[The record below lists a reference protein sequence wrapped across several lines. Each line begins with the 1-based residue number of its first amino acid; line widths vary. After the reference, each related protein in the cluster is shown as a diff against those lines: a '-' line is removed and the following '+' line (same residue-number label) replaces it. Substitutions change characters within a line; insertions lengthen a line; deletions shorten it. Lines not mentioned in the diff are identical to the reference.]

1 LKGGA
6 ANDKGEVT
14 LSQLVKYVQDAV
26 PKRIAIDLG
35 STKQQKPFAVIEG
48 YRADELVLAVTNSA
62 TNAATNNTP
71 NMNVIDPAAIELS
84 YWDTIKNSNNPEDFK
99 SYLEKYPD
107 GQFASLAKSRANGL
121 RPAGNGPSGESS
133 EMLYWNAIKDSRNPA
148 DLRAY
153 VTKFPGGLFVELANN
168 RIASLEAEGREAA
181 KARENA
187 AAAERSRNTHLY
199 DVTDASR
206 TSGTLTIAPG
216 TISFEPRKQKEN
228 KNVIVQCSEIKR
240 VEQGQSA
247 FALGHINLY
256 LTPLE
261 GSKERQL
268 LFYTVKPASGG
279 FFTPVKPGSDITTD
293 VLNAIIEAC
302 GMKRINK

>member
-1 LKGGA
+1 V
-6 ANDKGEVT
+6 N
-14 LSQLVKYVQDAV
+14 LV
-26 PKRIAIDLG
+26 
-35 STKQQKPFAVIEG
+35 
-48 YRADELVLAVTNSA
+48 
-62 TNAATNNTP
+62 
-71 NMNVIDPAAIELS
+71 DPAAIELS

-99 SYLEKYPD
+99 AYLEKYPD
-107 GQFASLAKSRANGL
+107 GQFASLAKSRSSASKPMGG
-121 RPAGNGPSGESS
+121 AGGESV

-153 VTKFPGGLFVELANN
+153 VTKFPSGLFVELANN

-181 KARENA
+181 KARENS
-187 AAAERSRNTHLY
+187 AAAERNRNTHLY
-199 DVTDASR
+199 DVQDASR
-206 TSGTLTIAPG
+206 TGGTLTVAPG
-216 TISFEPRKQKEN
+216 AIAFEPRKQKEN
-228 KNVIVQCSEIKR
+228 KTVTVQCSEIKR

-256 LTPLE
+256 LTPID
-261 GSKERQL
+261 GNKERQL